1 MSTSRFDVLCI
12 GNAIVDVI
20 APTDDAFLAR
30 EGLDKGSMR
39 LIDAEEAE
47 RLYGRMGSTRE
58 ISGGSAGNTVA
69 GLCSLGGRGA
79 YFGKVADDS
88 LGAAFRRDIRAAGV
102 HFETAP
108 LAGAAAVPTAR
119 SMILVTP
126 DGERTMNT
134 FLGACVRLGPADID
148 EEVVAASEIVYLE
161 GYLWDPPEAK
171 EAFRKAAAIAH
182 AHHRRVALTL
192 SDSFCVDRWRTE
204 FLDLLRSGLVD
215 LVFANQAE
223 VGALY
228 ETADLDAGIA
238 RLRRDVGLA
247 AVTLSAEGSLVV
259 SADEVVRV
267 AAAPVER
274 VIDTT
279 GAGDLYA
286 AGFLYGLTHGHDH
299 RDAAALG
306 GLLAADII
314 ARVGA
319 RSDSDL
325 VDLAR
330 RAGLSIGTAER
341 IERADR

>member
-20 APTDDAFLAR
+20 APTDDAFLVR
-30 EGLDKGSMR
+30 EGLTKGSMR
-39 LIDAEEAE
+39 LIDGEEAE
-47 RLYGRMGSTRE
+47 RLYGHMGPARE

-69 GLCSLGGRGA
+69 GLSRLGGRGA
-79 YFGKVADDS
+79 YFGKVADDP
-88 LGAAFRRDIRAAGV
+88 LGGIFRHDIRASGV

-108 LAGAAAVPTAR
+108 LSGADAVPTAR

-134 FLGACVRLGPADID
+134 FLGACVRLGPDDID

-171 EAFRKAAAIAH
+171 EAFRKAAAVAH
-182 AHHRRVALTL
+182 ANDRRVALTL
-192 SDSFCVDRWRTE
+192 SDSFCVDRWRAE

-215 LVFANQAE
+215 LVFANRTE
-223 VGALY
+223 VKALY
-228 ETADLDAGIA
+228 ETGDFDAGIA
-238 RLRRDVGLA
+238 QLRRDVGLA
-247 AVTLSAEGSLVV
+247 AVTLSEEGSLVV
-259 SADEVVRV
+259 APDEIVRIPAD
-267 AAAPVER
+267 PVER
-274 VIDTT
+274 VVDTT

-286 AGFLYGLTHGHDH
+286 AGFLYGLTHGY
-299 RDAAALG
+299 DAGGCAQLG

-314 ARVGA
+314 ARIGA

-325 VDLAR
+325 ADLAR
-330 RAGLSIGTAER
+330 QAGFSLDAPARGGR
-341 IERADR
+341 VGR